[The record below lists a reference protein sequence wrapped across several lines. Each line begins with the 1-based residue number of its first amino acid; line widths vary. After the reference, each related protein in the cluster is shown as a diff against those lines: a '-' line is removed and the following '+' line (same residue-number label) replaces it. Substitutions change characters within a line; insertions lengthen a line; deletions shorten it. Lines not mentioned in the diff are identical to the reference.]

1 MGYNTAFDGEW
12 KLNKPLDGETKTFL
26 IKLAN
31 TRRMKRTGLDE
42 KYGIEGEFFV
52 DASGFMGQDS
62 DDSVVDYNQPPSTQ
76 PSLWCKWIPNDEGTA
91 IEWDGGE
98 KFYDYIPWIE
108 YLIENIL
115 APRGYVLNGDIKW
128 EGEDSDDF
136 GIIRIEDNV
145 VKCAQGTKGY
155 MPFN

>member
-1 MGYNTAFDGEW
+1 MGYSTDFDGEW

-26 IKLAN
+26 TKLAN
-31 TRRMKRTGLDE
+31 TRRMKRSGLDE

-52 DASGFMGQDS
+52 GQDS
-62 DDSVVDYNQPPSTQ
+62 DDSVVDYNRPPCTQ
-76 PSLWCKWIPNDEGTA
+76 PSLWCQWIPNDEGTA

-115 APRGYVLNGDIKW
+115 APRGYVLNGDVSW
-128 EGEDSDDF
+128 NGEESSDF
-136 GIIRIEDNV
+136 GIIRIENNV
-145 VKCAQGTKGY
+145 VKCAKASIEY
-155 MPFN
+155 KF